1 MNSTP
6 LIVQRIEIPTSALPD
21 WDQFPPERQSELIQ
35 ALAALFL
42 PLLQELEK
50 EYSHEQRQ

>member
-6 LIVQRIEIPTSALPD
+6 LIVPRIEIPASALPN
-21 WDQFPPERQSELIQ
+21 WEQFPPERQNELIQ

-50 EYSHEQRQ
+50 ENSHEQQQ